1 MANKSKKIL
10 VNELKLAS
18 YAHNIFTGYIHDDTT
33 LDDVLQPSYWAHV
46 ASNLKPFTTS
56 IELFFTGGE
65 GQVIPRYVR
74 LAVLSVEQGQATV
87 AVMYDQLLK
96 SGYIVS
102 AEDLKGDYSL
112 KQQGTKKWAVI
123 RNHDKFLVKT
133 DLPTKMMADAWL
145 GEFIK
150 SMATVDEEQEP
161 DAPDTED
168 EDDQEDEDNGDG
180 EGDDAGTPDANKP
193 PEDVKPKTPA
203 KPAVPKAPAKTAAPK
218 APAKPAQKANN
229 TQAVKAK

>member
-1 MANKSKKIL
+1 MANKNKKIL

-18 YAHNIFTGYIHDDTT
+18 YAHNVFTGYIHDDTT

-65 GQVIPRYVR
+65 GQIVPRYVR

-145 GEFIK
+145 SEFIK
-150 SMATVDEEQEP
+150 SMATVD

-168 EDDQEDEDNGDG
+168 EDEDNGDG
-180 EGDDAGTPDANKP
+180 EGDDSGEGLGEEYIPPKP
-193 PEDVKPKTPA
+193 NLPKPPA
-203 KPAVPKAPAKTAAPK
+203 KPAAPKAPAKPAAPK

-229 TQAVKAK
+229 TPADKAK